1 MLDEINYLSNGY
13 NNNKQIY
20 QDRNELMVDNSDL
33 VMALYNGANHGGTYN
48 DLVYAKKKGVP
59 AVNIYNNVM
68 KLLGKK

>member
-1 MLDEINYLSNGY
+1 MDILVISKYIKTE
-13 NNNKQIY
+13 
-20 QDRNELMVDNSDL
+20 MNSDL

-48 DLVYAKKKGVP
+48 DLVYAKQKGVP